1 MTLHSHL
8 IAGVCF
14 IVTSVIH
21 SSVFAQ
27 QADRSR
33 PNIIFILTDDLGWG
47 DVGVFYQN
55 ERAKA
60 KDAGAAWMFTP
71 HLDEMAS
78 EGAQLP
84 HHYCAAPVCA
94 PSRASILLGVSQ
106 GHANVRDNQFD
117 KALEENHTMPSVLRE
132 AGYATAAIGKWGLQG
147 GSRYGTNWP
156 AHPLNRGFDYF
167 LGYIRH
173 VDGHEHYPKEGVY
186 RGPKEVWE
194 NRTNIADGLDKC
206 YTADLWTAAAKRW
219 IVSHRNGANGDAPFF
234 MYLAFD
240 TPHAVLELPTQPYP
254 EGGGIKGGLQW
265 LGKEG
270 RMINTASGEVDGW
283 MHPDYANAT
292 YDHDGVAST
301 ANVPWPETYKRYAT
315 SVRRIDNALGDIM
328 QLLKDL
334 KIDSH
339 TLVVFTSDNGPS
351 LESYLGPEHVKYNP
365 AFFQSFGPFDGVKR
379 DCWEGG
385 VRMPTLAHWP
395 ARIRAGS
402 VVDYPSASYDWL
414 PTFTD
419 AAGLPAPARSDG
431 VTLLPSLTGE
441 GKQVEKPVYVE
452 YFNNGATP
460 DIDDFAPDRRK
471 RRRRQMQMIRI
482 GDYAGVRYDI
492 QSHAD
497 DFEIYHV
504 VDDPGQSQ
512 DRAQSKETEGLQQEM
527 KDRVLRMRMPD
538 DDAPRPYDDELI
550 PAVENRNGLRQGLS
564 WRAYEGNFF
573 WVPDVTGMTADDT
586 GQADRVSTDVVKDR
600 RNGVLL
606 FEGYLRIPADGVY
619 TFHFNADTGGL
630 LRIHDA
636 LVIDA
641 DYGYRGGSEVK
652 GSIRLKAGMHPV
664 KLWYMMQQQ
673 RKPALTLRWEGPGI
687 ALQEVS
693 RGAFHHEP

>member
-1 MTLHSHL
+1 MTLPSHL
-8 IAGVCF
+8 VAWVCF
-14 IVTSVIH
+14 IIPSVIH

-27 QADRSR
+27 QVDRSR

-60 KDAGAAWMFTP
+60 KGAGAAWMFTP

-78 EGAQLP
+78 GGAQLP

-219 IVSHRNGANGDAPFF
+219 IVSHRNGANRDAPFF

-283 MHPDYANAT
+283 MHPDYADAT
-292 YDHDGVAST
+292 YDHDGATST
-301 ANVPWPETYKRYAT
+301 ADEPWPETYKRYAT
-315 SVRRIDNALGDIM
+315 SVRRIDNGVGDIM

-334 KIDSH
+334 KIDSN

-351 LESYLGPEHVKYNP
+351 LESYLGPEHVNYNP
-365 AFFQSFGPFDGVKR
+365 AFFKSFGPFDGVKR

-395 ARIRAGS
+395 DRIHAGS
-402 VVDYPSASYDWL
+402 VVDHPSASYDWL

-441 GKQVEKPVYVE
+441 GKQIEKPVYIE

-497 DFEIYHV
+497 DFEIYQV
-504 VDDPGQSQ
+504 VDDPDQSE
-512 DRAQSKETEGLQQEM
+512 DLARAKETDGLQQEM
-527 KDRVLRMRMPD
+527 KDKVLRMRRPD

-550 PAVENRNGLRQGLS
+550 PAVGNRNGLRQGLS
-564 WRAYEGNFF
+564 WRAYDGHFF
-573 WVPDVTGMTADDT
+573 WVPDVTGMAADDT
-586 GQADRVSTDVVKDR
+586 GQAERVSTDVVKNR

-606 FEGYLRIPADGVY
+606 FEGYLRIPTDGVY
-619 TFHFNADTGGL
+619 TFYFNADTGGL

-641 DYGYRGGSEVK
+641 DYGYRGGTEMK

-693 RGAFHHEP
+693 GGAFHHAP